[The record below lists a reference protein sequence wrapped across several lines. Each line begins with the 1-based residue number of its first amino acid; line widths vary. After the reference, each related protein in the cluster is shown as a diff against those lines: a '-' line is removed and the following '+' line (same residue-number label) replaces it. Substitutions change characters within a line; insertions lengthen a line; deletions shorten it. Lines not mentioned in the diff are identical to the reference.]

1 MTTEENNAFNPVP
14 FNPKN
19 YAAQKRVDDPEFR
32 VAYDALDNEFS
43 ALAALLEAR
52 TKAGLTQ
59 AEIATRMG
67 VSQPVVARIESSLGS
82 QAHSPSLNTLRR
94 YAKACGM
101 KLVIQMVRESNEE
114 YKE

>member
-1 MTTEENNAFNPVP
+1 MTTEQNDTFNPVP
-14 FNPKN
+14 FNPKT
-19 YAAQKRVDDPEFR
+19 YAAQKRTEDASFR
-32 VAYDALDNEFS
+32 VAYDALEDEFS

-59 AEIATRMG
+59 AEIASRMG

-94 YAKACGM
+94 YAQACGM
-101 KLVIQMVRESNEE
+101 KLVIQMVREEDE
-114 YKE
+114 AY